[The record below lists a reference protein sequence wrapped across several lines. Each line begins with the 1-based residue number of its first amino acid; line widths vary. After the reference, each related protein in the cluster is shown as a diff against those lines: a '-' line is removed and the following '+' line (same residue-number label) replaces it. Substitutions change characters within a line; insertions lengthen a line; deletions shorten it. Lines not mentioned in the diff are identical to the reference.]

1 MSDTDTDPRQLVVV
15 NARTGTATH
24 LLDRRYAATG
34 QALCGTSVPVGNR
47 PTHDHVSCTT
57 CRSVE
62 KGNPRP
68 SRRPPPAAPQGAPRH
83 LLGRA
88 PRGRAGRPL
97 RQRPAAD
104 RDVLDVR
111 LDRQWQGGVTR

>member
-68 SRRPPPAAPQGAPRH
+68 SRRPPRPRRKAHPDTCSGVPRVVEQGD
-83 LLGRA
+83 LFDSD
-88 PRGRAGRPL
+88 PL
-97 RQRPAAD
+97 RIETCSTCGWTASGKGA
-104 RDVLDVR
+104 
-111 LDRQWQGGVTR
+111 